1 MKRSGK
7 SAFIE
12 GSPAAFNSPIN
23 LPCESSNL
31 QLMVNEALVNIR
43 FLAPTTIPP
52 AVGDSFRSSRWAPP
66 STRSIRVRGF
76 PSIFSMPAEGK
87 WRRIPLLVPH
97 HIGPD
102 QPPSDL

>member
-7 SAFIE
+7 STFIE

-31 QLMVNEALVNIR
+31 QLMVNDALVSIR

-52 AVGDSFRSSRWAPP
+52 ALVDSSRSSRRIHQRRWNRGGGQKTDADQ
-66 STRSIRVRGF
+66 RSEEHTSELQSPDHLVCR
-76 PSIFSMPAEGK
+76 
-87 WRRIPLLVPH
+87 LL
-97 HIGPD
+97 
-102 QPPSDL
+102 LETKK